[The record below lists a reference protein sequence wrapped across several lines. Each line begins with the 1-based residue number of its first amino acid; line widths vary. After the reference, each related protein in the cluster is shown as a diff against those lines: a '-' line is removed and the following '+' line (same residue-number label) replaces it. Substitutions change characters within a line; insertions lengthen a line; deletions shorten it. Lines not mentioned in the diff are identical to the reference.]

1 MVSMTPEAETEVEVW
16 NILVRVLHWTLVA
29 GFVVAYASGDDFM
42 TIHVWAGYLVGAVV
56 LLRVIWGVVGTR
68 YARFS
73 TFMYRPRT
81 VLHYA
86 RDLLRLGGQRYLGH
100 SPAGGAMVIALLVMI
115 LLIVTTGLIALAML
129 EGAGP
134 LAGYVAASRPVG
146 RVFKEIHEVLSNL
159 TLVLVLVH
167 ICGVLWASFVHGEN
181 LVRAMWT
188 GRKRALHD
196 H

>member
-1 MVSMTPEAETEVEVW
+1 MIPMAPEAETEVQVW
-16 NILVRVLHWTLVA
+16 DIFVRVFHWTLVA
-29 GFVVAYASGDDFM
+29 GFVIAYASGDDFM
-42 TIHVWAGYLVGAVV
+42 TVHIWAGYLVGALV

-73 TFMYRPRT
+73 SFLHRPRT
-81 VLHYA
+81 VLHYT

-100 SPAGGAMVIALLVMI
+100 SPAGGAMVITLLVMI
-115 LLIVTTGLIALAML
+115 LLIVLTGLIALAML
-129 EGAGP
+129 DSAGP
-134 LAGYVAASRPVG
+134 LAGYLTANRPVG
-146 RVFKEIHEVLSNL
+146 RIFKEVHEVLSNL
-159 TLVLVLVH
+159 TLALVLVH

-181 LVRAMWT
+181 LIRAMWN

>member
-1 MVSMTPEAETEVEVW
+1 MIPMAPEAETEVKVW
-16 NILVRVLHWTLVA
+16 DLFVRVFHWTLVA
-29 GFVVAYASGDDFM
+29 GFVIAYASGDDFM
-42 TIHVWAGYLVGAVV
+42 TVHVWAGYLVGALVI
-56 LLRVIWGVVGTR
+56 LRIIWGVVGTR
-68 YARFS
+68 HARFS
-73 TFMYRPRT
+73 SFLYRPRT

-115 LLIVTTGLIALAML
+115 LLIVTTGLIALGML
-129 EGAGP
+129 DSAGP
-134 LAGYVAASRPVG
+134 LAGYLAANRPVG
-146 RVFKEIHEVLSNL
+146 RIFKEVHEVLSNL
-159 TLVLVLVH
+159 TLALVLIH

-181 LVRAMWT
+181 LIRAMWN